1 MALSPLKPVAE
12 RATEVATVILPS
24 KTYAIDFDGEEV
36 SDAKIDGLDAIK
48 QFVRKA
54 IATARYRFQVYTN
67 QYGCELEDIVGQD
80 VPQALLNAEIPRVIT
95 DALIYDARIKAV
107 RNFDISRS
115 GDGLYISF
123 TVDSIYG
130 TATQEVT
137 L

>member
-1 MALSPLKPVAE
+1 MALSPLKPVTD

-36 SDAKIDGLDAIK
+36 SSARIDGIDAIK

-54 IATARYRFQVYTN
+54 ILTARYRFQAYTN

-95 DALIYDARIKAV
+95 DALIYDARIKSV
-107 RNFDISRS
+107 HSFGINRS
-115 GDGLYISF
+115 IDGLYISF

-130 TATQEVT
+130 SATQEVT